1 MSEAE
6 EDCGA
11 RDRLSE
17 LLYHLKEIVEQEAI
31 LRAMVAKLATAT
43 AGQQRAAV
51 LSQIEVEVIDHL
63 GYHLAE
69 LRKPLAEE
77 LSKAY
82 NEFGDEESKPT
93 NFKGPKNGH
102 LPGRRVA
109 FP

>member
-6 EDCGA
+6 EDYDT

-17 LLYHLKEIVEQEAI
+17 LLYHLKEIVDQEAV

-43 AGQQRAAV
+43 DGKQRAEV

-69 LRKPLAEE
+69 LRIPLAKE

-82 NEFGDEESKPT
+82 DKLGDEDSK
-93 NFKGPKNGH
+93 
-102 LPGRRVA
+102 LS
-109 FP
+109 